1 MIVDERSPLDL
12 FIKELDSQPFP
23 YYLSSIIFKE
33 RTVVAPEFPRASN
46 RQ

>member
-23 YYLSSIIFKE
+23 YYFTNIILLE
-33 RTVVAPEFPRASN
+33 MRVLPDVSE
-46 RQ
+46 